1 MSKKQ
6 NKPTADHWVVDEGH
20 VIIPAFESGGVQY
33 YMMKDIFNSFAG
45 RALDAMAIY
54 EKWSMRTTPEFMGG
68 WLQALENTINANP
81 IKITEVAEMINVM
94 RERINFAIPTESII
108 WELASVAFFDRN
120 ESPYRYDPEY
130 AKDKI
135 ARWKGDI
142 GLPAFFFQDPV
153 KGYGQLTG
161 LIRRRFQEL
170 FESNGGGTRETIRES
185 AIQTFVRS
193 AEARFLISV
202 RIRTEFSLD
211 ANKLNIYEYYMLL
224 EQLDKISR
232 GRERSH

>member
-6 NKPTADHWVVDEGH
+6 NNKADHWTVDEGH

-54 EKWSMRTTPEFMGG
+54 EKWSMRTSPEFMAG
-68 WLQALENTINANP
+68 WLQGLENTINANP
-81 IKITEVAEMINVM
+81 IKITEVAEMLNIM
-94 RERINFAIPTESII
+94 RERINFAIPTESIV

-135 ARWKGDI
+135 ARWKEDG
-142 GLPAFFFQDPV
+142 GLPAFFFKTPLRDLVSLPDLSEDGFKNYLKATEAV
-153 KGYGQLTG
+153 HGKQLEKV
-161 LIRRRFQEL
+161 LSRLSSSQ
-170 FESNGGGTRETIRES
+170 
-185 AIQTFVRS
+185 RS
-193 AEARFLISV
+193 QGFISV
-202 RIRTEFSLD
+202 
-211 ANKLNIYEYYMLL
+211 L
-224 EQLDKISR
+224 ESEQS
-232 GRERSH
+232 SV

>member
-135 ARWKGDI
+135 ARWKEDI
-142 GLPAFFFQDPV
+142 GLPAFFFKTPLRDMVSLPDLSEDGFKNYLKATEAVHGKQLEKVLSKLSSGQQKQDFLSV
-153 KGYGQLTG
+153 L
-161 LIRRRFQEL
+161 
-170 FESNGGGTRETIRES
+170 ES
-185 AIQTFVRS
+185 
-193 AEARFLISV
+193 
-202 RIRTEFSLD
+202 
-211 ANKLNIYEYYMLL
+211 
-224 EQLDKISR
+224 
-232 GRERSH
+232 ERSSV

>member
-120 ESPYRYDPEY
+120 ESPYRYDTEY

-135 ARWKGDI
+135 ARWKEDI
-142 GLPAFFFQDPV
+142 GLPAFFFKTPLRDMVSLPDLSEDGFKNYLKATEAVHGKQLEKVLSKLSSGQQKQDFLSV
-153 KGYGQLTG
+153 L
-161 LIRRRFQEL
+161 
-170 FESNGGGTRETIRES
+170 ES
-185 AIQTFVRS
+185 
-193 AEARFLISV
+193 
-202 RIRTEFSLD
+202 
-211 ANKLNIYEYYMLL
+211 
-224 EQLDKISR
+224 
-232 GRERSH
+232 ERSSV

>member
-142 GLPAFFFQDPV
+142 GLPAFFFKTPLRDMVSLPDLSEDGFKNYLKATEAVHGKQLEKVLSKLSSGQQRQDFLSV
-153 KGYGQLTG
+153 L
-161 LIRRRFQEL
+161 
-170 FESNGGGTRETIRES
+170 ES
-185 AIQTFVRS
+185 
-193 AEARFLISV
+193 
-202 RIRTEFSLD
+202 
-211 ANKLNIYEYYMLL
+211 
-224 EQLDKISR
+224 
-232 GRERSH
+232 ERNLV

>member
-135 ARWKGDI
+135 AHWKEDI
-142 GLPAFFFQDPV
+142 GLPAFFFKTPLRDMVSLPDLSEDGFKNYLKATEAVHGKQLEKVLSKLSSGQQRQDFLSV
-153 KGYGQLTG
+153 L
-161 LIRRRFQEL
+161 
-170 FESNGGGTRETIRES
+170 ES
-185 AIQTFVRS
+185 
-193 AEARFLISV
+193 
-202 RIRTEFSLD
+202 
-211 ANKLNIYEYYMLL
+211 
-224 EQLDKISR
+224 
-232 GRERSH
+232 ERNLV

>member
-120 ESPYRYDPEY
+120 ESPYRYDTEY

-135 ARWKGDI
+135 ARWKEDI
-142 GLPAFFFQDPV
+142 GLPAFFFKTPLRDMVSLPDLSEDGFKNYLKATEAVHGKQLEKVLSKLSSGQQRQDFLSV
-153 KGYGQLTG
+153 L
-161 LIRRRFQEL
+161 
-170 FESNGGGTRETIRES
+170 ES
-185 AIQTFVRS
+185 
-193 AEARFLISV
+193 
-202 RIRTEFSLD
+202 
-211 ANKLNIYEYYMLL
+211 
-224 EQLDKISR
+224 
-232 GRERSH
+232 ERSSV

>member
-6 NKPTADHWVVDEGH
+6 QAEHWVVDEGH

-54 EKWSMRTTPEFMGG
+54 EKWSMRTSPEFMGA
-68 WLQALENTINANP
+68 WLQGLENTINANP
-81 IKITEVAEMINVM
+81 IKITEVAELINIM

-135 ARWKGDI
+135 ARWKQDV
-142 GLPAFFFQDPV
+142 GLPAFFFKSPLRDIVSLPDLSEEGFKSYLKVTEAVSGKQLEKVLSKLSSSQLNQDFLSV
-153 KGYGQLTG
+153 L
-161 LIRRRFQEL
+161 
-170 FESNGGGTRETIRES
+170 ES
-185 AIQTFVRS
+185 
-193 AEARFLISV
+193 
-202 RIRTEFSLD
+202 
-211 ANKLNIYEYYMLL
+211 
-224 EQLDKISR
+224 
-232 GRERSH
+232 ERSSG